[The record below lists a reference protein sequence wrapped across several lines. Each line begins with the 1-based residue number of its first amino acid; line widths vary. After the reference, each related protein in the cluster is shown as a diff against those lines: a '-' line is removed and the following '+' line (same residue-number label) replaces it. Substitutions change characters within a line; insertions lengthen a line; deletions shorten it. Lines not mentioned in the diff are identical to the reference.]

1 MKILLFMQALWLF
14 RVAVKEGHFSQQQWE
29 EGSPPPPRLEINLHA
44 MTAGVAMLSLYS
56 WLTGLRAHLA
66 KAPGSSLPARLAVVT
81 DKGKSSKEQGNLV
94 VKEAVAAIMNL
105 WEAPF
110 RCCTLWCTPLVPG
123 QSRRDIQCP
132 AHVSERGHRWPLL
145 LSSSPCRYREG
156 QASRGSSWLAQ
167 RD

>member
-1 MKILLFMQALWLF
+1 MKILVCMQALWLF
-14 RVAVKEGHFSQQQWE
+14 RVAVKEGHFGQQQWE

-110 RCCTLWCTPLVPG
+110 RCCTVGALRSCLARADVTSNIRHLCWGVFVGGRRCCRQ
-123 QSRRDIQCP
+123 QSIC
-132 AHVSERGHRWPLL
+132 L
-145 LSSSPCRYREG
+145 
-156 QASRGSSWLAQ
+156 
-167 RD
+167 

>member
-1 MKILLFMQALWLF
+1 MLLQALWLF

-110 RCCTLWCTPLVPG
+110 RCCTFWRTLLVPG
-123 QSRRDIQCP
+123 QSRQDIHHQAP
-132 AHVSERGHRWPLL
+132 VTGRAHWWPPLPR
-145 LSSSPCRYREG
+145 SSFCRYCEW
-156 QASRGSSWLAQ
+156 QTPIGSCWLAQ
-167 RD
+167 RY